1 MNGFEKN
8 LGKSLKI
15 KQLKGILAQLK
26 LNSDETEPP
35 ISFVQSFD
43 VENFFQT
50 VTDSAQKPSF
60 TVNE

>member
-1 MNGFEKN
+1 VNGFEKN

-26 LNSDETEPP
+26 LNSDDAEPP

-43 VENFFQT
+43 VENFLQT
-50 VTDSAQKPSF
+50 VTDSAQKSSF